1 MKKNQKWIR
10 IPLEIHSNKNM
21 KRCAVIGANG
31 FIGRHLVKYLNEH
44 FDVPIESYDIVPETD
59 LPNYHPVDLT
69 SKASVE
75 EINLDIDY
83 IFNFAGLTGTYA
95 GFDAYEKY
103 VAINELSLLNLLDAI
118 RKSQFRPKVIFPST
132 RLVYKGV
139 DKPLKEGDEK
149 ESKTIYAANKLACEG
164 YLQAYKDS
172 FDIPYTVFRICI
184 PYGNLLSNDYSF
196 GTVGFFIKQAKAGKD
211 ITLYGGGSI
220 KRTFTHMEDLCSQVI
235 NGAFNE
241 NSNGEI
247 YNVGGETLSLH
258 DAAEIIAKK
267 YGVNV
272 VAVPWPERDLRI
284 ESDHTYFDDSKIKGL
299 LGDLQYKRLE
309 DFSKD
314 L

>member
-1 MKKNQKWIR
+1 M
-10 IPLEIHSNKNM
+10 S
-21 KRCAVIGANG
+21 KRCAIIGSCGYIGKHLNFYLKKNG
-31 FIGRHLVKYLNEH
+31 IQAEC
-44 FDVPIESYDIVPETD
+44 YDIFDLDEERYKKVDMTD
-59 LPNYHPVDLT
+59 M
-69 SKASVE
+69 ASVGG
-75 EINLDIDY
+75 INLDVDY
-83 IFNFAGLTGTYA
+83 IFMFAGLTGTYV

-103 VAINELSLLNLLDAI
+103 VAVNELSLLNLLDAI
-118 RKSQFRPKVIFPST
+118 RKSPYHPKVIFPST

-139 DKPLKEGDEK
+139 DEPLKEKDEK

-172 FDIPYTVFRICI
+172 FDIPYSVFRICI

-235 NGAFNE
+235 NGAFKE
-241 NSNGEI
+241 DSNGEI
-247 YNVGGETLSLH
+247 YNIGGETLSLY